1 MYHISVKKIKEKEHE
16 NNFIKAKINAKK
28 LKKFPKKKSKRQKSA
43 VLLVNIIS
51 GYNIVIEI
59 HF

>member
-1 MYHISVKKIKEKEHE
+1 M
-16 NNFIKAKINAKK
+16 KAILLKQNQCQK

-51 GYNIVIEI
+51 GCSIVIEI